1 MSRIQKKNRHSQLFP
16 RIYAGIFVCMIILLI
31 YLGINQ
37 RSAVAQKNPS
47 IESRRV
53 QNVTCTE
60 ILDDSAPA
68 GLRREYILED
78 IQKEQSNDCLAFYL
92 VHQYAQV
99 YIEDELVYSL
109 TPENAAFV
117 NQDVG
122 CNWVMLPLSQDMV
135 GKQMQIVV
143 TPIYQEVKNRT
154 TEFLIGSRY
163 RISLETVRSD
173 LADILLSIVAL
184 GVGIGFMVI
193 SPMSLLQRKGKNT
206 LLYLGLFSAC
216 IGTWKIL
223 DIQSAP
229 LIFYRHPMLLSQI
242 SLAALSLAVVPFILY
257 IQLQFK
263 ESRHRVLDVAGGIS
277 LLNTFLQILL
287 QLTGL
292 MDMRESLQFTHI
304 SMGVTVIA
312 VIHVVIAEWH
322 KKRRDRKLWLTMGF
336 FLLCVVGVVL
346 DVGLFYIK
354 GNSFRLLNT
363 LVLFVVYIIAMG
375 SMTLVEMNQRAMID
389 YSTGLYNRSR
399 CSELLRSEDILENQ
413 VCLIMFDLNQ
423 LKMVNDTWGHE
434 AGDEM
439 ISRFANALQQT
450 IPASAFLGRY
460 GGDEFIAVIRECTPE
475 NVEDI
480 LSNLEKTISVD
491 NARQELKVHYA
502 VGYAMSDDCPESTLR
517 ILLKKADQAMYEHK
531 RKFYEHMGK
540 NGRKFMEKEEQ

>member
-1 MSRIQKKNRHSQLFP
+1 M
-16 RIYAGIFVCMIILLI
+16 
-31 YLGINQ
+31 
-37 RSAVAQKNPS
+37 
-47 IESRRV
+47 
-53 QNVTCTE
+53 
-60 ILDDSAPA
+60 
-68 GLRREYILED
+68 RREYILED

-193 SPMSLLQRKGKNT
+193 SLMSLLQRKGKNT

-336 FLLCVVGVVL
+336 FLLCVVGAVL

-363 LVLFVVYIIAMG
+363 LVLFVVYIIVMG
-375 SMTLVEMNQRAMID
+375 LMTLVEMNQRAMID